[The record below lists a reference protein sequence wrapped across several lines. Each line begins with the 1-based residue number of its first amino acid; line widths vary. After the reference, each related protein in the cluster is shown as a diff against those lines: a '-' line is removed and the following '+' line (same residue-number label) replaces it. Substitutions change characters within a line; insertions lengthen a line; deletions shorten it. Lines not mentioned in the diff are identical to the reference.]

1 MKTLENIDF
10 SKPVQVYRNLNKPGC
25 LFSIR
30 QGGLVRGYVESIVL
44 VDAKFKHAT
53 GKQLAEVRSGA
64 RQVCQWITGTI
75 SDITP
80 VRGERPV
87 MQVSCD
93 PKVSDGF
100 TVDGSQIDSAAIVA
114 VSKLGCFAVR

>member
-25 LFSIR
+25 LFSVR

-53 GKQLAEVRSGA
+53 GKQLSAVRSGP
-64 RQVCQWITGTI
+64 RQVCQWISGTI
-75 SDITP
+75 SEITL
-80 VRGERPV
+80 VRGDRPV

-93 PKVSDGF
+93 PKTSDGF
-100 TVDGSQIDSAAIVA
+100 TIDGSQIDSAAIVA